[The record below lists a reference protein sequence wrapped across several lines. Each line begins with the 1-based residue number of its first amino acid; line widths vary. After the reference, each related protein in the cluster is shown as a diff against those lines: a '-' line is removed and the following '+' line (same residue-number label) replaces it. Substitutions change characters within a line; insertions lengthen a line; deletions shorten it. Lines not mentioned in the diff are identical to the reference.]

1 MKKIVYLILA
11 LLLCIPLT
19 GCGGKLNESLLKSD
33 SVPLIIIAGK
43 HANMNF
49 FTEIPETLS
58 KLINDSMTVS
68 DTGNGY
74 QCKAD
79 VSIIINDGA
88 PATLDLNFDL
98 TETTNEYNENYLNA
112 NVESIKNNIQRV
124 LLSNKVIADD
134 EESDLLTALHEA
146 SFIAKGQPANLYI
159 YDSGYTTSGY
169 LNMNSS
175 AYDIANNDVESIISQ
190 LSSKNAIPSL
200 ENISVYFEGLGNVA
214 GAQNSYEEY
223 SSNLTDLWK
232 GILSYANAASA
243 NVQYSNINGTAMVY
257 DEDQKSDVNYPYVT
271 PISFHVPSTE
281 VLAHVYNSAQLGF
294 KSNSAD
300 FKDGVDLAKKAIQD
314 TQLESLL
321 KFVNSEDGTI
331 YVVGSIA
338 KTSPDSNEKTS
349 QISAN
354 RAQVVKELL
363 IELGIPSTRI
373 QTIDA
378 GVTTFTWR
386 NSDEFPDGKKNTTNQ
401 QNNRVV
407 AIIPDSES
415 CASEVQELKN
425 AGYIE

>member
-146 SFIAKGQPANLYI
+146 SFIARMFSNIFDKVLSCIIVYI
-159 YDSGYTTSGY
+159 LLKKVHFFNKY
-169 LNMNSS
+169 LH
-175 AYDIANNDVESIISQ
+175 I
-190 LSSKNAIPSL
+190 
-200 ENISVYFEGLGNVA
+200 ENIHE
-214 GAQNSYEEY
+214 
-223 SSNLTDLWK
+223 T
-232 GILSYANAASA
+232 
-243 NVQYSNINGTAMVY
+243 
-257 DEDQKSDVNYPYVT
+257 
-271 PISFHVPSTE
+271 
-281 VLAHVYNSAQLGF
+281 
-294 KSNSAD
+294 
-300 FKDGVDLAKKAIQD
+300 
-314 TQLESLL
+314 
-321 KFVNSEDGTI
+321 
-331 YVVGSIA
+331 
-338 KTSPDSNEKTS
+338 
-349 QISAN
+349 
-354 RAQVVKELL
+354 KE
-363 IELGIPSTRI
+363 
-373 QTIDA
+373 
-378 GVTTFTWR
+378 
-386 NSDEFPDGKKNTTNQ
+386 
-401 QNNRVV
+401 
-407 AIIPDSES
+407 
-415 CASEVQELKN
+415 QE
-425 AGYIE
+425 